1 MEFAEFRLDFSQ
13 ITGVTM
19 YLNRNLQMTDNLFKK
34 MSKTSYIL
42 KFSENLAI
50 YAFFWGKIENFGIL
64 TFDKLHVCETQL
76 LRFNGKSLEKGEI
89 SQTNFRII
97 FFGLDEIQILE
108 LFSLDL
114 MKMGK

>member
-50 YAFFWGKIENFGIL
+50 YAFFGGKIENFGIL

-97 FFGLDEIQILE
+97 FFGLDE
-108 LFSLDL
+108 
-114 MKMGK
+114 MGK